1 MRSQTNE
8 LRVGLLGVGAMGTRI
23 ARQFQ
28 AEPRATVESV
38 SDISEDNRTAAA
50 EEFDVPTDRLYE
62 SYEAMLENEAL
73 DAISVVTP
81 HTLHY
86 DQIVAGLD
94 HGLHVFCEKPLV
106 TDLADARDLVDRDEA
121 NDRTLMVGYQRH
133 LDPAFQRVRSRYVE
147 NSLEPRFATVEI
159 TQDLFGTDSWFTDPE
174 LSGGGQIYAT
184 GTHVIDALLWTT
196 GLEPVSVTANMDLE
210 DGVDRLDKHAALT
223 VRFANGAVATLG
235 ISGDT
240 RTVREH
246 HHYWDD
252 EGAIYVEGRMWD
264 QRTVKTIDADD
275 TERSPHLPGPAK
287 NKAEAF
293 VEAVHEGT
301 EPPATARDA
310 LTATAV
316 KEAAYAADRT
326 GERTAVDLY

>member
-1 MRSQTNE
+1 MVRQRDE
-8 LRVGLLGVGAMGTRI
+8 VRVGLIGVGMMGTRI
-23 ARQFQ
+23 ARQFH
-28 AEPRATVESV
+28 EESRATIEAI
-38 SDISEDNRTAAA
+38 SDISEDNRMAAA
-50 EEFDVPTDRLYE
+50 EEFGVPADRLYE
-62 SYEAMLENEAL
+62 SYEVMLENEDL
-73 DAISVVTP
+73 DAISIVTP

-86 DQIVAGLD
+86 DQIVAGLE

-106 TDLADARDLVDRDEA
+106 TDLEDARDLARRDEA
-121 NDRTLMVGYQRH
+121 NDLRLMVGYQRH
-133 LDPAFQRVRSRYVE
+133 LDPAFLQVRRRYAE
-147 NSLEPRFATVEI
+147 NSFEPRFMTVEI
-159 TQDLFGTDSWFTDPE
+159 TQDLFKTDSWFTNPE

-196 GLEPVSVTANMDLE
+196 GLEPASVTASIDLE
-210 DGVDRLDKHAALT
+210 DGIERLDKHAALT
-223 VRFANGAVATLG
+223 VRFANGAVATVG

-252 EGAIYVEGRMWD
+252 EGAVYVKGRRWN

-275 TERSPHLPGPAK
+275 VEHSPHLPDPAT

-293 VEAVHEGT
+293 VEAVRKET

-310 LTATAV
+310 LKATAV
-316 KEAAYAADRT
+316 KEAAYEADQT
-326 GERTAVDLY
+326 GERTDIEL